1 MSKKRKKK
9 NVNLFDNPSS
19 YPNFSLPNIH
29 TYYRPNRS
37 TLSNINIKGI
47 KTTVKRPRT
56 SIVKFRGSN
65 LSELRQEYNKQVTR
79 IHNIERK
86 LVNQGYIVKTS
97 VPDVLPKR
105 VTRNYIEKLK
115 SIKPADIRA
124 NVSTP
129 VELYGGNVILVKNSD
144 IKKPKPKRKPLK
156 KKTTQPKPKT
166 PEITENV
173 KRIIY
178 KQKLGNYN
186 PTEMFTDYDALSE
199 SEKKMLKEN
208 INNFTMNDVIQD
220 VYIDNNFQLGDDSD
234 ITLESFGEEV
244 IFPDA
249 VVEGMKNPD
258 NPSSAKLN
266 LDKVSPEVEKL
277 VNEMNVYH
285 ASGHGIE
292 DFYYNK
298 VMQMLDRLPE
308 DKVVYSGGKKHN
320 IPDIRMTAKYAL
332 QNTYNDIE
340 NYYPDDDVDMALFKF
355 DQYLGDHISE
365 IAREIEVIIFE
376 SKDQGAVYNSKDKL
390 LKILVMNDTDVLTS
404 IAEQFEY

>member
-19 YPNFSLPNIH
+19 YPNFSLPDIH

-56 SIVKFRGSN
+56 RIVKFRGSN
-65 LSELRQEYNKQVTR
+65 LSELRQEYNKQVNR
-79 IHNIERK
+79 IRNIERK

-97 VPDVLPKR
+97 IPDVLPKR

-115 SIKPADIRA
+115 SIKPVHIRA
-124 NVSTP
+124 NASTP
-129 VELYGGNVILVKNSD
+129 VELYGGNVVLVKSSD

-156 KKTTQPKPKT
+156 KKTIQSKPKA

-178 KQKLGNYN
+178 KQKLGNYD

-249 VVEGMKNPD
+249 VVEGMINPD
-258 NPSSAKLN
+258 KPTDTKVNIRKPMTPAQKLLDEMIQYPSN
-266 LDKVSPEVEKL
+266 GE
-277 VNEMNVYH
+277 
-285 ASGHGIE
+285 GIK

-308 DKVVYSGGKKHN
+308 DKTLYSNGKKHI
-320 IPDIRMTAKYAL
+320 IPDIKTIAKTAL
-332 QNTYNDIE
+332 QNTYDDAD
-340 NYYPDDDVDMALFKF
+340 YYFPNVDYEQAQFEY
-355 DQYLGDHISE
+355 DQYLGEHINE
-365 IAREIEVIIFE
+365 IAKEIEVIIYE
-376 SKDQGAVYNSKDKL
+376 SKDQRAVYSSKDKL

>member
-129 VELYGGNVILVKNSD
+129 VELYGGNVILVKSSD
-144 IKKPKPKRKPLK
+144 IKKPKPKRRPLK
-156 KKTTQPKPKT
+156 KKTIQPKPKT

-178 KQKLGNYN
+178 KQKLGNYD

-220 VYIDNNFQLGDDSD
+220 VYIDNNFQLGDESD
-234 ITLESFGEEV
+234 ITIESFGEEV

-258 NPSSAKLN
+258 KPATTKID
-266 LDKVSPEVEKL
+266 LDKVNPEVNRL
-277 VNEMNVYH
+277 ISEMEVYH

-298 VMQMLDRLPE
+298 VMQLLDRLPD
-308 DKVVYSGGKKHN
+308 DKVMYINRKKC
-320 IPDIRMTAKYAL
+320 ILPSIKSIAKSAL
-332 QNTYNDIE
+332 QNTRDDITY
-340 NYYPDDDVDMALFKF
+340 YYPDDEEEMALFKF
-355 DQYLGDHISE
+355 DQYLGDHIDE
-365 IAREIEVIIFE
+365 ISKLVALIIYE
-376 SKDQGAVYNSKDKL
+376 SKDQGAVYDSNDKL
-390 LKILVMNDTDVLTS
+390 LKILVMNDTEILTS

>member
-1 MSKKRKKK
+1 
-9 NVNLFDNPSS
+9 
-19 YPNFSLPNIH
+19 
-29 TYYRPNRS
+29 
-37 TLSNINIKGI
+37 
-47 KTTVKRPRT
+47 
-56 SIVKFRGSN
+56 
-65 LSELRQEYNKQVTR
+65 
-79 IHNIERK
+79 
-86 LVNQGYIVKTS
+86 
-97 VPDVLPKR
+97 VLPKR

-129 VELYGGNVILVKNSD
+129 VELYGGNVILVKSSD

-156 KKTTQPKPKT
+156 KKTIQPKPKT

-258 NPSSAKLN
+258 NPSNAKLN

-298 VMQMLDRLPE
+298 VMQLLDRLPE
-308 DKVVYSGGKKHN
+308 DKTVYSNGKKHT

-340 NYYPDDDVDMALFKF
+340 NYYPDDTLDMALFKF

>member
-47 KTTVKRPRT
+47 KTAIKRPRT
-56 SIVKFRGSN
+56 KIVKFRGSN

-115 SIKPADIRA
+115 SIKTAHIRA

-129 VELYGGNVILVKNSD
+129 VELYGGNVILVKSSD

-178 KQKLGNYN
+178 KQKLGKYD
-186 PTEMFTDYDALSE
+186 PSEMFADYDALSDI
-199 SEKKMLKEN
+199 EKKMLKEN

-258 NPSSAKLN
+258 NPSNNKLN
-266 LDKVSPEVEKL
+266 NDKVSSEVQKL
-277 VNEMNVYH
+277 VNEMNAY
-285 ASGHGIE
+285 AENNQGIE

-298 VMQMLDRLPE
+298 VIQLLDRLPE
-308 DKVVYSGGKKHN
+308 DRAVYSKRKKTI
-320 IPDIRMTAKYAL
+320 IPNVKTQAKYAL

-340 NYYPDDDVDMALFKF
+340 QYFPDNSSELARFKY
-355 DQYLGDHISE
+355 DQYLGDHINE
-365 IAREIEVIIFE
+365 IAREIDVIIYE
-376 SKDQGAVYNSKDKL
+376 SKDQEAVYNSMDKL
-390 LKILVMNDTDVLTS
+390 LKILVMNDSSVLTS

>member
-1 MSKKRKKK
+1 MSKNRKKK
-9 NVNLFDNPSS
+9 IVNTFDNPSS
-19 YPNFSLPNIH
+19 YTNFSLPNLH

-47 KTTVKRPRT
+47 KTAVKRPRT
-56 SIVKFRGSN
+56 KIVKFRGSN
-65 LSELRQEYNKQVTR
+65 LSELRQEYNKQVNR
-79 IHNIERK
+79 IRNIERK

-97 VPDVLPKR
+97 IPDVLPKR

-115 SIKPADIRA
+115 GIKPAHIRA
-124 NVSTP
+124 NASTP
-129 VELYGGNVILVKNSD
+129 VELLGGNVVLVKNGD
-144 IKKPKPKRKPLK
+144 IKKPKTKRKPPKRK
-156 KKTTQPKPKT
+156 TIQSKPKV

-173 KRIIY
+173 KKIIY

-186 PTEMFTDYDALSE
+186 PSEMFADYDALSDI
-199 SEKKMLKEN
+199 EKKMLKEN

-220 VYIDNNFQLGDDSD
+220 VYIDNNFQLGDESD

-258 NPSSAKLN
+258 NPSNTKVTLY
-266 LDKVSPEVEKL
+266 KVSPEVQKL
-277 VNEMNVYH
+277 VNEMNDY
-285 ASGHGIE
+285 ATKNQGIE

-298 VMQMLDRLPE
+298 VMQLLDRLPE
-308 DKVVYSGGKKHN
+308 SKSVYSGGKKYT
-320 IPDIRMTAKYAL
+320 IPDIRTTAKYAL

-340 NYYPDDDVDMALFKF
+340 QYFPEDSTELALFKY

>member
-1 MSKKRKKK
+1 MSKRRKKK

-56 SIVKFRGSN
+56 KIVKFRGSN

-105 VTRNYIEKLK
+105 VTRSYIEKLK

-129 VELYGGNVILVKNSD
+129 VELYGGNVILVKSSD

-186 PTEMFTDYDALSE
+186 PTEMFTDYDALTE

-258 NPSSAKLN
+258 SPSNAKLN
-266 LDKVSPEVEKL
+266 LDKVSPEVQKL
-277 VNEMNVYH
+277 VSEMEVYH

-308 DKVVYSGGKKHN
+308 DKVVYSGGKRHN

-340 NYYPDDDVDMALFKF
+340 NYYPDDDVDIALFKF

>member
-56 SIVKFRGSN
+56 RIVKFRGSN
-65 LSELRQEYNKQVTR
+65 LSELRQEYNKQVNR
-79 IHNIERK
+79 IRNIERK

-97 VPDVLPKR
+97 IPDVLPKR

-115 SIKPADIRA
+115 SIKPAVIRA
-124 NVSTP
+124 NTSIP
-129 VELYGGNVILVKNSD
+129 VELYGGNVILVKSSD

-156 KKTTQPKPKT
+156 KKTIQPKPKT

-258 NPSSAKLN
+258 NPSNAKLN

-298 VMQMLDRLPE
+298 VMQLLDRLPE
-308 DKVVYSGGKKHN
+308 DKTVYSNGKKHT

-340 NYYPDDDVDMALFKF
+340 NYYPDDTVDMALFKF

>member
-56 SIVKFRGSN
+56 RIVKFRGSN
-65 LSELRQEYNKQVTR
+65 LSELRQEYNKQVKR
-79 IHNIERK
+79 IRNIERK

-97 VPDVLPKR
+97 IPDVLPKR

-115 SIKPADIRA
+115 SIKPVVIRA
-124 NVSTP
+124 NASIP
-129 VELYGGNVILVKNSD
+129 VELYGGNVILVKSSD

-156 KKTTQPKPKT
+156 KKTIQPKPKT

-208 INNFTMNDVIQD
+208 INNFTINDVIQD

-234 ITLESFGEEV
+234 ITFESFGEEV
-244 IFPDA
+244 IFPEA

-258 NPSSAKLN
+258 NPSNTKLN
-266 LDKVSPEVEKL
+266 LDKASPEVEKL

-298 VMQMLDRLPE
+298 VMQLLDRLPE
-308 DKVVYSGGKKHN
+308 DKTVYSNGKKHT
-320 IPDIRMTAKYAL
+320 IPDIRMTAKYAS

-340 NYYPDDDVDMALFKF
+340 NYYPDDTVDMALFKF